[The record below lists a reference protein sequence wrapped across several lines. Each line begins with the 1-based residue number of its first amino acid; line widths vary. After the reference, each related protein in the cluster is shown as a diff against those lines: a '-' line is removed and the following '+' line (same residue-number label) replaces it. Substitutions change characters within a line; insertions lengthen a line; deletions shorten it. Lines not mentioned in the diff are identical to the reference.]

1 MATTNGQLI
10 SPSDPLS
17 GDGTTPGQLLVN
29 ESSTVTDAED
39 LFVSV
44 SAGPTYNYQRG
55 SSAGLP
61 GTVIGVASR
70 VRR

>member
-10 SPSDPLS
+10 TMPSLDA
-17 GDGTTPGQLLVN
+17 GDAQTPGQLLMN
-29 ESSTVTDAED
+29 QSTTIDDAKD

-44 SAGPTYNYQRG
+44 TAGPTYNYQRG
-55 SSAGLP
+55 SAAGLP

-70 VRR
+70 VRH

>member
-1 MATTNGQLI
+1 MATHDGQVI
-10 SPSDPLS
+10 TVADIVS
-17 GDGTTPGQLLVN
+17 GDGTTGGQLLMT
-29 ESSTVTDAED
+29 ESTTVSDAND

>member
-1 MATTNGQLI
+1 MATTNGQII
-10 SPSDPLS
+10 SPGDILA
-17 GDGTTPGQLLVN
+17 GDGTTPAQLLIN
-29 ESSTVTDAED
+29 QSTTVDDAGD

-44 SAGPTYNYQRG
+44 TAGPTYNYQRG
-55 SSAGLP
+55 SSSGLP

>member
-1 MATTNGQLI
+1 MAKRDGQI
-10 SPSDPLS
+10 ITVADIVS
-17 GDGTTPGQLLVN
+17 GDGTTGGQLLMT
-29 ESSTVTDAED
+29 ESTTVSDAND